1 MHYGRELRGGDLA
14 IRSSN
19 PFLRR
24 NIVKNGDVGIDRD
37 YDEDENGIKE
47 DDDDDAMQICRILA
61 IFFRRKMVIIT
72 MPIFMLR
79 MKMRMMTKMMMVA

>member
-1 MHYGRELRGGDLA
+1 MHYGRELRGVDLA

-61 IFFRRKMVIIT
+61 IFFRRKMV
-72 MPIFMLR
+72 LQL
-79 MKMRMMTKMMMVA
+79 K